1 MTGVQRRSTVTTTRA
16 EDPITAIAVRKT
28 ISHLETIYT
37 EGGRS
42 LATPLHKAVVG
53 AVIRNPWAGLGFV
66 DDLWD
71 EMNRVGAM
79 LSGLLG
85 RGVID
90 LLGSIEE
97 VRGIGKCSVVGIAGE
112 IEHGAGIIHGPQFGP
127 RFREMVKGSSPIPFT
142 ERRGGPGC
150 TVSIPTAHKT
160 ERATRAYYQAVD
172 VTFDDAPHPDEI
184 VIAIVAVSG
193 PRAHE
198 RIGDLTTD
206 AAWSSRR

>member
-1 MTGVQRRSTVTTTRA
+1 VNTGQLRGSVGVT
-16 EDPITAIAVRKT
+16 RKV
-28 ISHLETIYT
+28 ISHREAIYT

-42 LATPLHKAVVG
+42 LDTPLYKAVVG
-53 AVIRNPWAGLGFV
+53 AVIRNPWAGQGFV
-66 DDLWD
+66 DDLWE
-71 EMNRVGAM
+71 EMNRVGAA

-127 RFREMVKGSSPIPFT
+127 RFREMVNGSSPIPFT
-142 ERRGGPGC
+142 ERRGAPGC
-150 TVSIPTAHKT
+150 TVSIPTVHKT

-184 VIAIVAVSG
+184 VIAIAAVSG

-198 RIGDLTTD
+198 RIGDLATD
-206 AAWSSRR
+206 AAWSSRGPGGVGG